1 MLFAHSLAAS
11 SFLIARTNP
20 VHIELRRKIK
30 MDNRKVFAHTDKV
43 VIGDKQSSSSS
54 SSSSSCSVQSAMTT
68 ASKREWSIVD
78 EKDYATE
85 DVPNATKEKATTT
98 INNENAHPNEKRAID
113 DLRDGFLPLSK
124 PRRLFVGTR

>member
-1 MLFAHSLAAS
+1 MPFAHSLAAS

-20 VHIELRRKIK
+20 VHVELRRKIK

-43 VIGDKQSSSSS
+43 VIGDKQSS

-85 DVPNATKEKATTT
+85 DVPNATKEKATRT
-98 INNENAHPNEKRAID
+98 INDENAHPNEKRAID

-124 PRRLFVGTR
+124 PRRSFVGTR

>member
-1 MLFAHSLAAS
+1 LSC
-11 SFLIARTNP
+11 
-20 VHIELRRKIK
+20 VE
-30 MDNRKVFAHTDKV
+30 RKVFAHTDKV
-43 VIGDKQSSSSS
+43 VIGDKQSYSSSS
-54 SSSSSCSVQSAMTT
+54 SSSSSVQSAMTT

-98 INNENAHPNEKRAID
+98 INDENAHPNEKRAID

-124 PRRLFVGTR
+124 PRRSFVGTR

>member
-54 SSSSSCSVQSAMTT
+54 SSCSVQSAMTT

-85 DVPNATKEKATTT
+85 DVPNATKEKATRT
-98 INNENAHPNEKRAID
+98 INDENAHPNEKRAID

-124 PRRLFVGTR
+124 PRRSFVGTR

>member
-1 MLFAHSLAAS
+1 MPFAHSLAAS

-20 VHIELRRKIK
+20 VHVELRRKIK

-43 VIGDKQSSSSS
+43 VIGDKQSS

-124 PRRLFVGTR
+124 PRRSFVGTR

>member
-1 MLFAHSLAAS
+1 MPFAHSLAAS

-20 VHIELRRKIK
+20 VHVELRRKIK

-43 VIGDKQSSSSS
+43 VIGDKQSYSSSS
-54 SSSSSCSVQSAMTT
+54 SSSSSVQSAMTT

-124 PRRLFVGTR
+124 PRRSFVGTR